1 MKKLMIAALAVASV
15 AGAYAACQPG
25 KMEVL
30 EDAWVYTWKF
40 TGKTTTGV
48 LVSYTI
54 SESGNCKPGGGGV
67 EACAIRIP
75 SSLNIQGYTY
85 KCLPCCGGF
94 TELADDGEVFWT
106 TKPQKELFEV
116 TDPKKPFTKGLTIE
130 FGHVIG
136 KKAKD
141 FELLGTFDAP
151 TADSGENY
159 TFTFAGLGK
168 YDLKNTRFSSVS
180 GNFAGKQTPPRYNG
194 KINNVAC
201 PPADYWDCQTLDFAG
216 APEDPSVA
224 FGTWSVKYNAAYS
237 KKLAANKNWRV
248 VRTTAN

>member
-25 KMEVL
+25 KPIVL

-48 LVSYTI
+48 LVSYVI
-54 SESGNCKPGGGGV
+54 SESGNCKPNGGGI
-67 EACAIRIP
+67 EACAIRVP
-75 SSLNIQGYTY
+75 ASLNIQGYTY

-94 TELADDGEVFWT
+94 AELADDGEVFWT

-116 TDPKKPFTKGLTIE
+116 TNAKKLFTEGLTID

-141 FELLGTFDAP
+141 FELKGRQRQLRRREG
-151 TADSGENY
+151 
-159 TFTFAGLGK
+159 
-168 YDLKNTRFSSVS
+168 
-180 GNFAGKQTPPRYNG
+180 
-194 KINNVAC
+194 
-201 PPADYWDCQTLDFAG
+201 
-216 APEDPSVA
+216 
-224 FGTWSVKYNAAYS
+224 
-237 KKLAANKNWRV
+237 
-248 VRTTAN
+248 

>member
-180 GNFAGKQTPPRYNG
+180 GNFAGEKVNPHYLKYVKELG
-194 KINNVAC
+194 GC
-201 PPADYWDCQTLDFAG
+201 PDADYWVCDGSDYAG
-216 APEDPSVA
+216 APTDPTVA
-224 FGTWSVKYNAAYS
+224 YGSWSAKLNSSAS
-237 KKLAANKNWRV
+237 KKFLKNGTLV
-248 VRTTAN
+248 KVNVK